1 MSRELPGGHEQ
12 LQTSAV
18 LISAVANR
26 GRRRN
31 ARPSHELARHHG
43 GSRVGRQAML
53 TSGVTSDIFRRPGH
67 RLGPRRTQAVPA
79 VFPALHGEKNR
90 AGNLSIARNATASLG
105 PPVADESRAHPFPG
119 ERARWNVET
128 QEGDSSMPSTFFRL
142 EGTLA
147 GLSLWG
153 PVLCWPSSSLPSTPG
168 RGQAPFRG
176 LATHCI
182 CHSDWYRARDVIPAG
197 PQDSTFGLQ
206 LALSGHGFIL
216 LATLC
221 GEHVCQE
228 VLDGS
233 GV

>member
-31 ARPSHELARHHG
+31 ARSSHELAQIARHHG
-43 GSRVGRQAML
+43 GSGVGRQAML

-67 RLGPRRTQAVPA
+67 CLGPQRTQAVPA

-90 AGNLSIARNATASLG
+90 AGNLCIARNATASLG

-119 ERARWNVET
+119 ERARWNMET
-128 QEGDSSMPSTFFRL
+128 QEGASSMPSTFFRL

-153 PVLCWPSSSLPSTPG
+153 PELC
-168 RGQAPFRG
+168 
-176 LATHCI
+176 
-182 CHSDWYRARDVIPAG
+182 
-197 PQDSTFGLQ
+197 
-206 LALSGHGFIL
+206 
-216 LATLC
+216 
-221 GEHVCQE
+221 
-228 VLDGS
+228 
-233 GV
+233 